1 MPGLRADRA
10 TTHSTTSVSKPVSRS
25 RNGAGKDGYI
35 RTIHAAGSNGTA
47 AIIWG
52 DEWLTRTLGRSNA
65 GRQSAVTSDSFSMR
79 ASLVICHAADGNGRR
94 SCIGPT
100 TAGNCKET
108 SRSRA
113 LDDAWPE
120 VLSPSP
126 IAAAARWSTEASQ
139 PAQSL
144 LAQRRAARGSETCVV
159 ARMWRA
165 PYPLAGRTVQRP
177 SVYFSPH
184 QSKMP
189 PMRPTVSNAFS
200 ASCPSR
206 HKTP

>member
-1 MPGLRADRA
+1 
-10 TTHSTTSVSKPVSRS
+10 
-25 RNGAGKDGYI
+25 
-35 RTIHAAGSNGTA
+35 
-47 AIIWG
+47 
-52 DEWLTRTLGRSNA
+52 
-65 GRQSAVTSDSFSMR
+65 MR
-79 ASLVICHAADGNGRR
+79 ASLVICHAADGNGKR

-120 VLSPSP
+120 VLSP

-165 PYPLAGRTVQRP
+165 PYPLADRTAPISLFFAPPVEDAADAPDSVERFFCFVPKP
-177 SVYFSPH
+177 S
-184 QSKMP
+184 
-189 PMRPTVSNAFS
+189 
-200 ASCPSR
+200 
-206 HKTP
+206 